1 MAIISFPPVDKATED
16 GLLAFGG
23 DLEVSSLLMAY
34 KQGIF
39 PWPISPEY
47 PLAWFSPNPRGILR
61 YEDLKISTSL
71 KKILRQKRFEIK
83 FNHDFPS
90 VILGCKEAHQK
101 DNYSTWITEEII
113 LAYINLFFS
122 GHAYS
127 IGTYIGEKLV
137 GGIYGVKIGCLITGE
152 SMFHLESN
160 ASKVAL
166 VHLME
171 HLHKFKIDWI
181 DTQTVTPFIKT
192 MGGITIPREEYLK
205 MLKLSLRRKDP
216 KNLFIQ

>member
-1 MAIISFPPVDKATED
+1 MAIISFPPVENATED

-23 DLEVSSLLMAY
+23 DLELSSLLMAY

-39 PWPISPEY
+39 PWPISQEY
-47 PLAWFSPNPRGILR
+47 PLAWFSPDPRGILR
-61 YEDLKISTSL
+61 YKDLNVSSSL
-71 KKILRQKRFEIK
+71 KKILKKNKFEVK

-90 VILGCKEAHQK
+90 VIIGCKEAHQR
-101 DNYSTWITEEII
+101 NGHSTWITEEII

-122 GHAYS
+122 NYAYS
-127 IGTYIGEKLV
+127 VETYLEGRLV
-137 GGIYGVKIGCLITGE
+137 GGIYGVQIGCLVTGE

-166 VHLME
+166 VYLME
-171 HLHKFKIDWI
+171 HLNLFKIDWI

-192 MGGITIPREEYLK
+192 MGGSTILRKEYLM
-205 MLKLSLRRKDP
+205 MLKEALRRKNP
-216 KNLFIQ
+216 KGLFHR

>member
-1 MAIISFPPVDKATED
+1 MAIISFPPIEKANED

-39 PWPISPEY
+39 PWPISEEY

-61 YEDLKISTSL
+61 YEDLNISTSL
-71 KKILRQKRFEIK
+71 KKILRQKKFEIK

-90 VILGCKEAHQK
+90 VIIGCRNSHQK
-101 DNYSTWITEEII
+101 NNQSTWITEEII

-122 GHAYS
+122 QYAYS
-127 IGTYIGEKLV
+127 VETYLEGKLV
-137 GGIYGVKIGCLITGE
+137 GGIYGVQIGCLITGE
-152 SMFHLESN
+152 SMFHIESN

-192 MGGITIPREEYLK
+192 MGGTTIPREEYLK
-205 MLKLSLRRKDP
+205 MLKLALKRKPP
-216 KNLFIQ
+216 KNLFN

>member
-1 MAIISFPPVDKATED
+1 MAIISFPPVENATED

-23 DLEVSSLLMAY
+23 DLELSSLLLAY

-47 PLAWFSPNPRGILR
+47 PLAWFSPDPRGILR
-61 YEDLKISTSL
+61 YEDLNISSSL
-71 KKILRQKRFEIK
+71 KKIIKKNKFEVK

-90 VILGCKEAHQK
+90 VIIGCKEAHQK
-101 DNYSTWITEEII
+101 NDHSTWITEEII

-122 GHAYS
+122 QYAYCV
-127 IGTYIGEKLV
+127 GTYLDGRLV
-137 GGIYGVKIGCLITGE
+137 GGIYGVQIGCLVTGE
-152 SMFHLESN
+152 SMFHIESN

-166 VHLME
+166 VALME
-171 HLHKFKIDWI
+171 HLKQFKIDWI

-192 MGGITIPREEYLK
+192 MGGTTISRKEYLK
-205 MLKLSLRRKDP
+205 MLKAALKRKKP
-216 KNLFIQ
+216 KNLFNQ